1 LRTNNIVSFMVMLKF
16 PKFKLLFFLVLFLPL
31 FVISQT
37 EITEDKLDE
46 FMADVLMTNNILDK
60 VAEFDTLYYS
70 MKAEGY
76 EGSYSSLLWE
86 IFLTANQSG
95 NSQFISN
102 SLSILLYAHTG
113 KRKFEEAI
121 KYSDTILY
129 GNFQINLTDS
139 INLYNIRAISCS
151 GLRLYEECLKN
162 IMDRDE
168 LLDRLDIESK
178 RTFYSK
184 THIRL
189 GNLYYASGLYHE
201 AIGETKKLIKEI
213 LINDSTANVATYYNN
228 IALAW
233 QNLNEPDSALIY
245 FDAARQMILA
255 NTQKGD
261 TFFLHMVIG
270 NIGSVLMMK
279 KEYDTA
285 IPMLLQD
292 LQSSKKQK
300 TDEGYENV
308 VSTQLLLAKCYLDLG
323 NPSLAMSLLDSA
335 TTYIN
340 LTSSKIS
347 PLNFY
352 QFKGDILH
360 ALGSYDSAYLY
371 SKKYIAM
378 VDSIQQIEKR
388 ESVISLQLT
397 YDTKK
402 KEHLIAKQK
411 QQLANEWQKASI
423 EKERAQKQKY
433 MLYISL
439 LLLAGVLSIMF
450 YIIMSRIKQKQ
461 VNRLLEQ
468 KNEMIST
475 QANDLE
481 KLDKFKEAMTNM
493 LAHDLKNPLNT
504 ITSIS
509 DDPGKLEQKQIKQA
523 GEKMLTMVV
532 NLLDIS
538 KYETSTMPLK
548 LNNWHAKTLV
558 ENVIQRINLLAEN
571 KFITIQNQVTGNIYV
586 SADNDILE
594 RVFENLLTNAIKY
607 SPINGKIDIKAKV
620 LSNGH
625 VRFSILDQGE
635 GIPEG
640 HKEKLFDK
648 YYQVDAMNSGKIR
661 STGLGLAFCKMAIEA
676 HGGLIDVESL
686 SGKGSEFWFTLEK
699 GKKNQETETRVG
711 TEQENMVQV
720 YLNENEKKELQHRI
734 KVLQQT
740 AYYEFSKIRKT
751 IASLENNP
759 SENIKLWRKLL
770 LRAVNSGNE
779 DRYKEL
785 INLQTMYYD
794 SV

>member
-1 LRTNNIVSFMVMLKF
+1 MLMLKF
-16 PKFKLLFFLVLFLPL
+16 LKSKLLFFLVLCLPL
-31 FVISQT
+31 LVISQA

-70 MKAEGY
+70 MKAQGY
-76 EGSYSSLLWE
+76 NGSSSSLLWE

-102 SLSILLYAHTG
+102 SLSILLNVHTG
-113 KRKFEEAI
+113 NRMFKEAI
-121 KYSDTILY
+121 KYSDTLLY
-129 GNFQINLTDS
+129 GNFQLNLTDS
-139 INLYNIRAISCS
+139 INLYNIRAISFS
-151 GLRLYEECLKN
+151 GLRLHEECLKN

-168 LLDRLDIESK
+168 LLDQLDIESK

-184 THIRL
+184 THITL

-201 AIGETKKLIKEI
+201 AIGETKKLLKEI

-233 QNLNEPDSALIY
+233 QNSNEPDSALIY
-245 FDAARQMILA
+245 FNAARQMILS

-261 TFFLHMVIG
+261 TFFLHMVEG

-279 KEYDTA
+279 KKYDTA

-292 LQSSKKQK
+292 LQSSKKRK
-300 TDEGYENV
+300 NDEGYENV
-308 VSTQLLLAKCYLDLG
+308 ISTQLLLAKCYLDLG

-340 LTSSKIS
+340 LTYSKIS

-360 ALGSYDSAYLY
+360 ALGYYDSAYLY
-371 SKKYIAM
+371 SKKYIALL
-378 VDSIQQIEKR
+378 DSIQKVEKR

-402 KEHLIAKQK
+402 KEHLISKQK

-433 MLYISL
+433 MLFISL

-450 YIIMSRIKQKQ
+450 YIIRSRIIQKQ

-523 GEKMLTMVV
+523 GNKMLTMVV

-558 ENVIQRINLLAEN
+558 ENVIQRIILLVEN
-571 KFITIQNQVTGNIYV
+571 KFITIQNQVAGNIYV
-586 SADNDILE
+586 SADHEILE

-607 SPINGKIDIKAKV
+607 SPVNGKIIISADVINNVDVKFSV
-620 LSNGH
+620 L
-625 VRFSILDQGE
+625 DEGE
-635 GIPEG
+635 GIPDG

-676 HGGLIDVESL
+676 HGGQIGVESFQ
-686 SGKGSEFWFTLEK
+686 SKGSEFWFTLDK
-699 GKKNQETETRVG
+699 GKKNQETETRG
-711 TEQENMVQV
+711 KIEQEKIVQV
-720 YLNENEKKELQHRI
+720 YLNENEKVELHNTINELQKI
-734 KVLQQT
+734 

-751 IASLENNP
+751 MAFLENNP
-759 SENIKLWRKLL
+759 SENIQLWRKLL

-779 DRYKEL
+779 DRYKGL
-785 INLQTMYYD
+785 INL
-794 SV
+794 

>member
-1 LRTNNIVSFMVMLKF
+1 MLKF
-16 PKFKLLFFLVLFLPL
+16 SKSKLLFFLMLCLPL
-31 FVISQT
+31 FVVSQS

-60 VAEFDTLYYS
+60 VAEFDSLYYS
-70 MKAEGY
+70 MKTEGY
-76 EGSYSSLLWE
+76 NGSSSSLLWE
-86 IFLTANQSG
+86 IFLAANQSG
-95 NSQFISN
+95 NSQYISN
-102 SLSILLYAHTG
+102 SLTILFNVHTG

-129 GNFQINLTDS
+129 GNFQLNLTDS
-139 INLYNIRAISCS
+139 INLYNIRSISYS

-162 IMDRDE
+162 ILDRDE
-168 LLDRLDIESK
+168 LLDQLDIESK

-184 THIRL
+184 THITL

-201 AIGETKKLIKEI
+201 AIGETQKLIMET
-213 LINDSTANVATYYNN
+213 LINDSSANVATYYNN

-233 QNLNEPDSALIY
+233 QHLNEPDSALFY
-245 FDAARQMILA
+245 FNAARRMILA

-261 TFFLHMVIG
+261 NFFLHMVEG

-279 KEYDTA
+279 NEYDTA

-292 LQSSKKQK
+292 LQSSKKRK
-300 TDEGYENV
+300 NDEGYENV
-308 VSTQLLLAKCYLDLG
+308 ISTQLLLAKCYLDLG

-340 LTSSKIS
+340 LTYSKIS

-360 ALGSYDSAYLY
+360 ALGYYDSAYLY
-371 SKKYIAM
+371 SKKHLAM
-378 VDSIQQIEKR
+378 VDSIQQNEKR

-402 KEHLIAKQK
+402 KEHLISKQK

-433 MLYISL
+433 MLFISL

-450 YIIMSRIKQKQ
+450 YIIRSRIIQKQ

-523 GEKMLTMVV
+523 GNKMLTMVV

-538 KYETSTMPLK
+538 KYETNSMPLK
-548 LNNWHAKTLV
+548 LNNWHGKTLV
-558 ENVIQRINLLAEN
+558 ENVTQRINLLAEN
-571 KFITIQNQVTGNIYV
+571 KFITIQNQVAGNIYV
-586 SADNDILE
+586 SADHEILE

-607 SPINGKIDIKAKV
+607 SPVNGKIDIKAKV
-620 LSNGH
+620 LSNDH
-625 VRFSILDQGE
+625 VKFSILDQGE
-635 GIPEG
+635 GVPDG

-676 HGGLIDVESL
+676 HGGLIDVETLL
-686 SGKGSEFWFTLEK
+686 SKGTEFWFTVEK
-699 GKKNQETETRVG
+699 AEKNKK
-711 TEQENMVQV
+711 
-720 YLNENEKKELQHRI
+720 LKP
-734 KVLQQT
+734 
-740 AYYEFSKIRKT
+740 A
-751 IASLENNP
+751 
-759 SENIKLWRKLL
+759 
-770 LRAVNSGNE
+770 
-779 DRYKEL
+779 
-785 INLQTMYYD
+785 
-794 SV
+794 